1 MSMTTRQFNEIIDM
15 LLGRVPL
22 DMLDSKQQ
30 EGVTRVFVAAGFLMK
45 HRLKLPEETPY
56 SPTQAEVV
64 AFLDGLNG
72 TQMRKLKKIAE
83 GVIQTAKR
91 ARAFTKGDSSQPGG
105 RASSSARR
113 PVCSRSRRIAAS
125 VFALDR
131 RAARTC

>member
-1 MSMTTRQFNEIIDM
+1 MDLDTSDLDEMERELGTRVTSERLRRLRFALEGKPMSMTTRQFNEIIDM

-83 GVIQTAKR
+83 GVIPDGET
-91 ARAFTKGDSSQPGG
+91 S
-105 RASSSARR
+105 
-113 PVCSRSRRIAAS
+113 AS
-125 VFALDR
+125 VH
-131 RAARTC
+131 

>member
-1 MSMTTRQFNEIIDM
+1 MSMTIRQFNEIIDM

-30 EGVTRVFVAAGFLMK
+30 EGVTRVFVAAGLLMK

-72 TQMRKLKKIAE
+72 TQKRKLKKIAE
-83 GVIQTAKR
+83 GVIPDGET
-91 ARAFTKGDSSQPGG
+91 S
-105 RASSSARR
+105 
-113 PVCSRSRRIAAS
+113 AS
-125 VFALDR
+125 VH
-131 RAARTC
+131 

>member
-1 MSMTTRQFNEIIDM
+1 MDLDTSDLDEMERELGTRVTSERLRRLRFALEGKPMSMTTRQFNEIIDM

-83 GVIQTAKR
+83 GIIPDGET
-91 ARAFTKGDSSQPGG
+91 S
-105 RASSSARR
+105 
-113 PVCSRSRRIAAS
+113 AS
-125 VFALDR
+125 VH
-131 RAARTC
+131 

>member
-1 MSMTTRQFNEIIDM
+1 MDLDTSDLDEMERELGTRVMSERLRRLRFALEGKPMSMTTRQFNEIIDM

-83 GVIQTAKR
+83 GVIPDGET
-91 ARAFTKGDSSQPGG
+91 S
-105 RASSSARR
+105 
-113 PVCSRSRRIAAS
+113 AS
-125 VFALDR
+125 VH
-131 RAARTC
+131 

>member
-1 MSMTTRQFNEIIDM
+1 MDLDTSDLDEMERELGTRVTSERLRRLRFPLEGKPMSMTTRQFNEIIDM

-83 GVIQTAKR
+83 GVIPDGET
-91 ARAFTKGDSSQPGG
+91 S
-105 RASSSARR
+105 
-113 PVCSRSRRIAAS
+113 AS
-125 VFALDR
+125 VH
-131 RAARTC
+131 

>member
-30 EGVTRVFVAAGFLMK
+30 EGVTRVFVAADFLMK
-45 HRLKLPEETPY
+45 HRLKLPEETQY

-83 GVIQTAKR
+83 GVIQDGET
-91 ARAFTKGDSSQPGG
+91 S
-105 RASSSARR
+105 
-113 PVCSRSRRIAAS
+113 AS
-125 VFALDR
+125 VH
-131 RAARTC
+131 